1 MDEKLIYIAVLIF
14 SAILHEIMHG
24 VTAERLGDPT
34 ARLMG
39 RITLNPIP
47 HIDPVMS
54 LLLPGLL
61 IFMNSPIFFAAA
73 KPVPVN
79 PIHFKEPKKD
89 MALVALAGPLT
100 NFALALISI
109 LLLRLLGSNLPLFFN
124 IILEA
129 MVWVNFGLGFLNLI
143 PIPPLDGSKVFS
155 AFLSERISAQYQSL
169 SPYGFFILFG
179 LFYLTPLGSFLHYLT
194 IFTLRLLGL

>member
-79 PIHFKEPKKD
+79 PVHFKEPKKD

-109 LLLRLLGSNLPLFFN
+109 LLLRLLGSNLPLILN
-124 IILEA
+124 IVLEA
-129 MVWVNFGLGFLNLI
+129 MVWVNFGLGFLNLV

-155 AFLSERISAQYQSL
+155 AFLSERIAAQYLSL

>member
-1 MDEKLIYIAVLIF
+1 MEEKFIYIAVLVF

-24 VTAERLGDPT
+24 VTADRLGDPT
-34 ARLMG
+34 AKLMG

-47 HIDPVMS
+47 HIDPIMS

-79 PIHFKEPKKD
+79 PIHFREPKKD
-89 MALVALAGPLT
+89 MALTALAGPLT
-100 NFALALISI
+100 NLALAFIAII
-109 LLLRLLGSNLPLFFN
+109 LLKFLGPSLPLVLS
-124 IILEA
+124 IVLEA
-129 MVWVNFGLGFLNLI
+129 MIWVNFGLTFLNLV

-155 AFLSERISAQYQSL
+155 AFLSDRFAAQYQSI
-169 SPYGFFILFG
+169 SPYGFFILFA
-179 LFYLTPLGSFLHYLT
+179 LFYFTPLGSFLHYLT